1 MLITVKEIKQV
12 AKSVL
17 KLAMY
22 QKDKEEKSVAEAK
35 ALSMSQLEDTKTKL
49 AIMEEQ
55 VANYQNQNTI
65 LLSQIGKMLR
75 YINSNR

>member
-1 MLITVKEIKQV
+1 
-12 AKSVL
+12 
-17 KLAMY
+17 MY
-22 QKDKEEKSVAEAK
+22 QKDKEEKSVAEAN